1 MWLSNSRQH
10 CFFQRSVH
18 GKDRALNTSTYS
30 QQNRV
35 HCNNLYLPPM
45 GLHASHL
52 HSCTIATAYIVHHYA
67 RQVSHNVDHAQ
78 PKLSGL
84 FAPLTTALQRGSYY
98 ETALRQTTALPI
110 HLWPHV
116 RLVHISALQGRR
128 IVSEA
133 VAKYTD
139 PLSMQSALTSQQ
151 SNTAKVASIRQKKKK
166 KSIVIATC
174 YSTKKSLAETW
185 RMRPHLNMTDKP
197 FATSVSTRA
206 AVNEASMQ
214 DCQMNARWTSV
225 PT

>member
-45 GLHASHL
+45 GSHASHL
-52 HSCTIATAYIVHHYA
+52 RSCAIATAYIVHHYA

-98 ETALRQTTALPI
+98 ETALDKLRPYQYI
-110 HLWPHV
+110 CD
-116 RLVHISALQGRR
+116 HISGWSTYRLFRAGELSRKLSRNTLIPFQCKLRSLHNSLTPQKLQAFG
-128 IVSEA
+128 E
-133 VAKYTD
+133 KN
-139 PLSMQSALTSQQ
+139 LS
-151 SNTAKVASIRQKKKK
+151 
-166 KSIVIATC
+166 
-174 YSTKKSLAETW
+174 
-185 RMRPHLNMTDKP
+185 
-197 FATSVSTRA
+197 
-206 AVNEASMQ
+206 
-214 DCQMNARWTSV
+214 
-225 PT
+225 

>member
-52 HSCTIATAYIVHHYA
+52 RSCTIATAYIVHHYA

-98 ETALRQTTALPI
+98 ETALDKLRPYQYICDHMSGWSTY
-110 HLWPHV
+110 
-116 RLVHISALQGRR
+116 RLFRAGELSRKLSRNTLI
-128 IVSEA
+128 
-133 VAKYTD
+133 
-139 PLSMQSALTSQQ
+139 PLSMQIALTSQQ
-151 SNTAKVASIRQKKKK
+151 SNTATVASIRRK

-174 YSTKKSLAETW
+174 YST
-185 RMRPHLNMTDKP
+185 
-197 FATSVSTRA
+197 
-206 AVNEASMQ
+206 
-214 DCQMNARWTSV
+214 
-225 PT
+225 

>member
-1 MWLSNSRQH
+1 MNSSRRPAMAAMATLVPSLSFSHCLFNTVPVRSDDCITAAKKQAYALIRMKVVGQQMSKSTSNPCTSDQTKKGRNEGLWLSNSRQH

-18 GKDRALNTSTYS
+18 GKDWALNTSTYS

-110 HLWPHV
+110 HL
-116 RLVHISALQGRR
+116 
-128 IVSEA
+128 
-133 VAKYTD
+133 
-139 PLSMQSALTSQQ
+139 
-151 SNTAKVASIRQKKKK
+151 
-166 KSIVIATC
+166 
-174 YSTKKSLAETW
+174 
-185 RMRPHLNMTDKP
+185 
-197 FATSVSTRA
+197 
-206 AVNEASMQ
+206 
-214 DCQMNARWTSV
+214 
-225 PT
+225 

>member
-18 GKDRALNTSTYS
+18 GKDWALNTSTYS

-98 ETALRQTTALPI
+98 ETALDKLRPYQYICDHMSGWSTY
-110 HLWPHV
+110 
-116 RLVHISALQGRR
+116 RLFRAGELSRKLSRNTLI
-128 IVSEA
+128 
-133 VAKYTD
+133 
-139 PLSMQSALTSQQ
+139 PLSTKIALTSQQ
-151 SNTAKVASIRQKKKK
+151 SNTAKVASIRRK

-214 DCQMNARWTSV
+214 DCHMNARWTSV